1 MNKSIVTNLLS
12 GLIIVAGYV
21 SPVWSDHIISVGL
34 FSLSG
39 AVTNWLAVHMLFEKV
54 PGLYGSGIIP
64 LKFNEFKRGIRDLIM
79 GQFFNQD
86 NLKKFLDS
94 ESDALT
100 DIDLS
105 LMTNKVPLDKFFE
118 KLKEAVME
126 SNLGG
131 MLAMFGGE
139 AALEPMREPFKMKM
153 GQGLNEMAAD
163 PDVRGAI
170 KEAISKGL
178 SGENFTAKIETVVEG
193 RLEELTPQ
201 KVKEIIQA
209 MIKEHLGWLVVWGGV
224 FGGVI
229 GLIASVIKQLG

>member
-1 MNKSIVTNLLS
+1 VTNLLS
-12 GLIIVAGYV
+12 ALIVVAGYV
-21 SPVWSDHIISVGL
+21 SPVWGEQIISIGL

-39 AVTNWLAVHMLFEKV
+39 AVTNWLAIHMLFEKV

-64 LKFNEFKRGIRDLIM
+64 MKFNEFKRGIRDLIM
-79 GQFFNQD
+79 GQFFNQA
-86 NLKKFLDS
+86 NLRKFLDS

-100 DIDLS
+100 QIDLS
-105 LMTNKVPLDKFFE
+105 LMTSKVPLDKFFE

-139 AALEPMREPFKMKM
+139 AALEPMREPFKQKM
-153 GQGLNEMAAD
+153 DQGLKEMADD
-163 PDVRGAI
+163 PNVKGAI

-193 RLEELTPQ
+193 RLEELTPE

-224 FGGVI
+224 FGGLI
-229 GLIASVIKQLG
+229 GLLASILK